1 MSVKDYAPVG
11 SISTQLTQ
19 QHLKKM
25 RAKKGKGSAP
35 CGPKVPDLQQLARQV
50 ANQSLGVNRPGI
62 LAGQNLESAARK
74 AAGSSIRGWN

>member
-19 QHLKKM
+19 QHLRKM

-35 CGPKVPDLQQLARQV
+35 RGKAPDIQQLARQV
-50 ANQSLGVNRPGI
+50 ANQSLGITRPGPI
-62 LAGQNLESAARK
+62 SGHNLEAAARK
-74 AAGSSIRGWN
+74 AAGSSLGGWK